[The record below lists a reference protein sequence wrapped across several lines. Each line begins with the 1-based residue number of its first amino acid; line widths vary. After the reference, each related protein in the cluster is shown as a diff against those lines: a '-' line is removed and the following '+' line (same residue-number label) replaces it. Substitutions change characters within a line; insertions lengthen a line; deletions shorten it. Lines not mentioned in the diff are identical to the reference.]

1 MGVIVATNGGQYWT
15 GQPNVAKDPR
25 MLFHPVLVKMVLE
38 ESYVDMDT
46 YNNAWIAEQLG
57 ISTNGFSDESFS
69 ALDIRWIPRGTEFMI
84 TYDSV
89 NDTADMCEQIMINP
103 KTWLIG

>member
-1 MGVIVATNGGQYWT
+1 M
-15 GQPNVAKDPR
+15 
-25 MLFHPVLVKMVLE
+25 E

-46 YNNAWIAEQLG
+46 YNNAWIADQLG
-57 ISTNGFSDESFS
+57 VSTNGFSDESF
-69 ALDIRWIPRGTEFMI
+69 LTRGIRWMPRGTEFMI

-89 NDTADMCEQIMINP
+89 NDTADMGEQVMINP

>member
-1 MGVIVATNGGQYWT
+1 MVNYYKRSAH
-15 GQPNVAKDPR
+15 
-25 MLFHPVLVKMVLE
+25 HPELVKLVME

-46 YNNAWIAEQLG
+46 YNNAWIADQLG
-57 ISTNGFSDESFS
+57 VSTNGFSDESF
-69 ALDIRWIPRGTEFMI
+69 LTRGIRWMPRGTEFMI

-89 NDTADMCEQIMINP
+89 NDTADMGEQVMINP